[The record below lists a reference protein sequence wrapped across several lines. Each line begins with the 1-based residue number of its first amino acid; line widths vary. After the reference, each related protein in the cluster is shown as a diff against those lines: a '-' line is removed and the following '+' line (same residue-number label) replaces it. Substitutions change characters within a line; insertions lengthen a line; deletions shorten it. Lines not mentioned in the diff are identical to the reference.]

1 MICQLTEGGSWSTP
15 LQAVL
20 KANPGMKSS
29 SKRPNLLMTAGIG
42 VTERDEKKEHLY
54 SLMGEPALLSSFS
67 CASAFAKAQVVGTV
81 TAVVACCDGVCHGV
95 QIRTS
100 RTTS

>member
-1 MICQLTEGGSWSTP
+1 MLSSTH

-54 SLMGEPALLSSFS
+54 SLMGEPALH
-67 CASAFAKAQVVGTV
+67 
-81 TAVVACCDGVCHGV
+81 AVEVFLYVA
-95 QIRTS
+95 T
-100 RTTS
+100 